1 MSLPLFLTIMRLFC
15 RLWHVLTTPPPRDL
29 HFRLSQDTI
38 RRWHLMVTD
47 AEGGVII
54 PPDGWATTAEAQAAL
69 KGLLIDLGQ
78 EFVET
83 EDEGR
88 SG

>member
-1 MSLPLFLTIMRLFC
+1 MPRIIR

-38 RRWHLMVTD
+38 RRWHLTITD
-47 AEGGVII
+47 ANGGTII
-54 PPDGWATTAEAQAAL
+54 PADGWATTAEAQAAL

-78 EFVET
+78 EFMET
-83 EDEGR
+83 EEGAVGADHSVSR
-88 SG
+88 KS